1 MNSRFN
7 YGLSVIVAGLILAAA
22 VASECAGY
30 GAKLLYRAAQ
40 VEQNNPDSDIPL
52 ELVERA
58 LGLDP
63 NHSDALYLQYAL
75 FKIEG
80 HEGKLNAAIPRMLL
94 VHRNQ
99 ANVRRLAG
107 ERAYKRGEYRLATE
121 FLWEALWIN
130 PLPPD
135 ARGTWW
141 RMAMVASERSGR
153 PGLALKAAIRSLG
166 IMDMDQTLTAEDRTN
181 LLLDTAD
188 LFERQNKSAT
198 AEHLR
203 AVAEELE
210 K

>member
-1 MNSRFN
+1 MNYRI
-7 YGLSVIVAGLILAAA
+7 SVIVAGLILAAA

-30 GAKLLYRAAQ
+30 GAKLLYRSAQ
-40 VEQNNPDSDIPL
+40 VEQDNPDTEIPF

-58 LGLDP
+58 LALDP
-63 NHSDALYLQYAL
+63 NHSDALYLRYAL
-75 FKIEG
+75 LKIEG
-80 HEGKLNAAIPRMLL
+80 HEGKMNAAIPPMLL

-107 ERAYKRGEYRLATE
+107 ERAYKRGQFRLASQ

-135 ARGTWW
+135 ARATWW
-141 RMAMVASERSGR
+141 RMAMNASERAGH
-153 PGLALKAAIRSLG
+153 PELALKAAIRALG
-166 IMDMDQTLTAEDRTN
+166 IMDMDQTLSEEDRSN
-181 LLLDTAD
+181 LLLDAAD
-188 LFERQNKSAT
+188 MFERQNKSAT

-203 AVAEELE
+203 AVAEEFE